1 MFNATDSVKSH
12 LLVSTVNIYAYFETV
27 ASAHT
32 PATYAATSNPDQ
44 LLEIKVLV
52 GKRCWDMYK
61 IYTGAKVK
69 RHFKYARKYELS
81 AGSENWAQHPK
92 SIKPALTD
100 HLPSQTKSAKPIL
113 APNTT

>member
-12 LLVSTVNIYAYFETV
+12 LLVSTVNMYADFATV

-61 IYTGAKVK
+61 IYTAAKVK

-100 HLPSQTKSAKPIL
+100 HHLPKPKVL
-113 APNTT
+113 NPY